1 MLKKLWLIFAQACA
15 LALAGLLVV
24 QTLKPQWLAKWE
36 PTRTPALQQ
45 VGQPTDALPPI
56 AGAPALPASGTGL
69 AQAAARAAPAVVSI
83 ATRGRPRGGP
93 DESWQRAHPW
103 ADPERR
109 GMGSG
114 VIVDANA
121 EGGFVLTNH
130 HVIDGAQRID
140 VQLSDGREVEAELV
154 GTDPETDLAL
164 LRVPLPRLP
173 VVQLGASRALQV
185 GDAVL
190 AIGNPFGV
198 GQTVTA
204 GIVSALQRQQLGI
217 NVFESFIQTD
227 AAINPGNSGGALV
240 DAAGRLVG
248 INSAI
253 YSRGGGSLGIG
264 FAIPVEL
271 AQQVM
276 QALRQDGR
284 VERGWMG
291 VTTRALS
298 EELVEALR
306 LPAELKGVLVAGV
319 VQGAPAEKA
328 GVRPGD
334 VILQVGERP
343 VGSPDALLNA
353 VAALKPDSKV
363 VLRIQRSREELLV
376 EARVGRRPA
385 PTR

>member
-15 LALAGLLVV
+15 LGLAGLLVV

-36 PTRTPALQQ
+36 PTRPAAAQRSFSSPSRATQ
-45 VGQPTDALPPI
+45 AALPSP
-56 AGAPALPASGTGL
+56 PASAVGL

-83 ATRGRPRGGP
+83 ATRGKPRGGR

-114 VIVDANA
+114 VIVDAGA
-121 EGGFVLTNH
+121 DGGFVLTNH

-173 VVQLGASRALQV
+173 VVELGASRALQV
-185 GDAVL
+185 GDSVL

-306 LPAELKGVLVAGV
+306 LPADLKGVLVAGV
-319 VQGAPAEKA
+319 VQGAPADKA
-328 GVRPGD
+328 GVKPGD
-334 VILQVGERP
+334 VILQVGERA

-363 VLRIQRSREELLV
+363 QLQVQRSRELLQL